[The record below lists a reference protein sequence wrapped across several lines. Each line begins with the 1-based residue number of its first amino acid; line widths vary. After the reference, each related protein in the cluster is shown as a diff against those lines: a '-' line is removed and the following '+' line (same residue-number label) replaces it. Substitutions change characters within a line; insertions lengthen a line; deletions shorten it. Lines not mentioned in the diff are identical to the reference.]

1 MQPVPEMGTKSAECW
16 PASDWYD
23 VGMTSPHTPVK
34 EKPGAVELI
43 DEFVSSARVF
53 SMAVSD
59 LLEQR
64 VLRDLAEAQLTSS
77 QLKVLRLASQFQD
90 QTVRDIAAFL
100 GVSSAAARQAVDRLA
115 RRKLLERRAGEL
127 ALTAAGRG
135 LLDDYQ
141 SARKR
146 RLARIFR
153 QFPATELRRTAE
165 LLDRLAS
172 AIVMQSGDP
181 DELCLQCS
189 IYLRNRCLL
198 QEVVRRSCAHHQR
211 KGRKQGPPAE
221 LGPAIEGALT
231 YG

>member
-23 VGMTSPHTPVK
+23 VGMTSPRKIVK
-34 EKPGAVELI
+34 ETPGAVELL
-43 DEFVSSARVF
+43 DEFVSSASVF

-181 DELCLQCS
+181 EEVCLQCS

-198 QEVVRRSCAHHQR
+198 QEVVRRSCSHHQR
-211 KGRKQGPPAE
+211 KGRKQGLPAE
-221 LGPAIEGALT
+221 VRPEMQGAFT

>member
-1 MQPVPEMGTKSAECW
+1 
-16 PASDWYD
+16 
-23 VGMTSPHTPVK
+23 MTSPRTPVK

-43 DEFVSSARVF
+43 DEFVSSAHVF

-77 QLKVLRLASQFQD
+77 QLKALRLASQFQD
-90 QTVRDIAAFL
+90 QTVSDIAAFL
-100 GVSSAAARQAVDRLA
+100 GVSSAAASQAVDRLA

-127 ALTAAGRG
+127 ALTEAGRR

-153 QFPATELRRTAE
+153 QFPAPVLRKTVE
-165 LLDRLAS
+165 VLDRLAG

-181 DELCLQCS
+181 EEVCLQCS

-198 QEVVRRSCAHHQR
+198 QEVVRRSCSHHQR
-211 KGRKQGPPAE
+211 KGRKQGLPAE
-221 LGPAIEGALT
+221 VRPEMQGAFT